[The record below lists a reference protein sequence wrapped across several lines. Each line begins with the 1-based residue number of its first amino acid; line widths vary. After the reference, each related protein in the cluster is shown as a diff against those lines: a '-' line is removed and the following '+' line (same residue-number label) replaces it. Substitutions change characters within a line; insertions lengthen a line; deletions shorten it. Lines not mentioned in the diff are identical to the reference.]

1 MTRHNGPIACLL
13 VLLAALLASPRADA
27 HAAST
32 SYLDLKIQQATIS
45 GEWDIALRDLEEA
58 IGLDADGDGA
68 LNWGEVRAAAPRIE
82 AYALANLQISDGAAP
97 CTLAVGELRIAEHLD
112 GRYAALMLRGD
123 CASAPRTLHLHYGLL
138 FDLDRLHR
146 GLLKLDYGQQ
156 VSSDVFSPTR
166 PDIVVEAG
174 GASAARVFRT
184 YLHEGIWHVW
194 TGWDHL
200 LFLAA
205 LFLPA
210 ATRRTRDGWQ
220 VADTLRAPLL
230 ESARIVTAFTIAH
243 AATLSIAALGWV
255 HFPTRWVE
263 SAVAATV
270 VFAALNNLLPMV
282 NRGLPWLAIFFGLI
296 HGSAIA
302 GALMELGLPTTGRV
316 WALLAFNI
324 GVEIAQLSL
333 VCAVV
338 PLGYALRRQR
348 FYRYGL
354 LLPGSVLVMA
364 IGLLW
369 LVERAFDWRPP
380 FAIF

>member
-1 MTRHNGPIACLL
+1 VNAATRFTGLLMLL
-13 VLLAALLASPRADA
+13 VTALLLPARANA

-32 SYLDLKIQQATIS
+32 SYLDLKIEQAAIS

-68 LNWGEVRAAAPRIE
+68 LTWGEVRGAAPRIE
-82 AYALANLQISDGAAP
+82 AYALANLQIGDGKAP
-97 CTLAVGELRIAEHLD
+97 CQIEVKQLRVADHLD
-112 GRYAALMLRGD
+112 GRYAALMLQGQ
-123 CASAPRTLHLHYGLL
+123 CSSAPRELHLHYSLL

-156 VSSDVFSPTR
+156 ISSDVFAPTR
-166 PDIVVEAG
+166 GDIVIEAG
-174 GASAARVFRT
+174 GGSIARVFRT

-210 ATRRTRDGWQ
+210 ATRRTRAGWQ
-220 VADTLRAPLL
+220 VADALRQPLL

-333 VCAVV
+333 VCVVV
-338 PLGYALRRQR
+338 PLGYALRRSR
-348 FYRYGL
+348 AYRYGL

-369 LVERAFDWRPP
+369 LVERVFDWRPP
-380 FAIF
+380 FAFF